1 VKKIALLSNVTVG
14 MLVAKLKKKYNVYVP
29 NGYDVWINEIIDN
42 TSNLYNDNYDII
54 IVLIDGM
61 ISKQWNLKQA
71 YEFLELWSNSINQ
84 LANKVENIP
93 IFISTIIVQESQIKT
108 YAERKYYNDWESKWY
123 DYIQQIVET
132 KKNVYIF
139 DVAQLIR
146 SSGIDN
152 FYSNKMWYMGNS
164 PYSKLALDMLDN
176 EITNIMNTCFET
188 RKKAIALDL
197 DNTLWGGIVGED
209 GAENI
214 QISEYKEGQR
224 YYDLQ
229 RKLLEMK
236 KRGVLL
242 TILSKNNESDV
253 KEVWE
258 TRPSMLL
265 KENDFAV
272 KKINWNDKSQNY
284 IQMIKEMNLTEGSFL
299 FLDDNPVEREAMKM
313 NCSDVEVIDFPEDT
327 CLLEKCAEDFYK
339 KYFRQLRTSSED
351 AQKTNMYQAEIKRN
365 IEKQNALSTEDYL
378 KNLNIKVEIH
388 PLNENEITRVA
399 QLCTKTNQFNLTSIR
414 YTFSDIKKMYSDAE
428 YMIYTVYMKDKYGD
442 SGLISVIILHK
453 QSTKTFNI
461 DLFLMSCRV
470 MGRKLEQIIINELIN
485 AYCSEIETFESLYIR
500 TNKNKP
506 VENLYENLGFNL
518 LEENDI
524 QKKYRLLLQKRKQID
539 CYSEIIFKKK
549 DDL

>member
-1 VKKIALLSNVTVG
+1 MKKIALLSNVTVG

-29 NGYDVWINEIIDN
+29 NGYDVWVNEIIDN

-61 ISKQWNLKQA
+61 ISKQWSIKQA

-84 LANKVENIP
+84 LANKIENIP
-93 IFISTIIVQESQIKT
+93 IFISTILIQESQIKA

-123 DYIQQIVET
+123 DYIQQIVEN

-164 PYSKLALDMLDN
+164 PYSKLALDILDN
-176 EITNIMNTCFET
+176 EITNIMNTCFES

-197 DNTLWGGIVGED
+197 DNTLWGGVIGED

-258 TRPSMLL
+258 TCPSMLL
-265 KENDFAV
+265 KENDFAA
-272 KKINWNDKSQNY
+272 KKINWNNKSQNY

-351 AQKTNMYQAEIKRN
+351 EQKTNMYQAETKRN

-414 YTFSDIKKMYSDAE
+414 YTFSDIKKMYSDTK

-442 SGLISVIILHK
+442 SGLVSVIILHK
-453 QSTKTFNI
+453 QSTTAFNI

-485 AYCSEIETFESLYIR
+485 AYCSEIETFKSLYIR

-524 QKKYRLLLQKRKQID
+524 QKKYQLILQKRKRID